1 MKRKRAIS
9 EVTQYILHFVISLL
23 FLILKWFVIP
33 FLNEET
39 TFKHVETVKR
49 LKPRLGTQ
57 IRARKMMNKNHS
69 FRRKVHLLPPF
80 ILLSLSLSFT
90 LSLFHQIPL
99 APSKRILITTSHSC
113 GSEYYT
119 SYVVSQETCER
130 KFFQKKPEGL
140 FEREFSF
147 SLLSLPFFKHS
158 KLFWKSVKKVIY
170 HFFRSKIYFQ

>member
-1 MKRKRAIS
+1 MVRDSFFKWRNDFQTCWSSKKVKTAS
-9 EVTQYILHFVISLL
+9 WYPDSSPKNDEQKSL
-23 FLILKWFVIP
+23 FQKESSSSPSI
-33 FLNEET
+33 
-39 TFKHVETVKR
+39 
-49 LKPRLGTQ
+49 
-57 IRARKMMNKNHS
+57 HS
-69 FRRKVHLLPPF
+69 SF
-80 ILLSLSLSFT
+80 SLT

-99 APSKRILITTSHSC
+99 APSKRILITTFHSC

-147 SLLSLPFFKHS
+147 SLLSLPFFKHL

-170 HFFRSKIYFQ
+170 YFFRSKIYFQ